1 MGKAK
6 EYVLERVRIIETLND
21 SNLRLKNK
29 NSYYLDC
36 YDKWR
41 KHAEKLEKKVKAQQ
55 EEIKNLLPSKA
66 KTNAFTELCKNYE
79 IQKKS
84 HLPRNTNSRN
94 EAGAKQRK
102 CKYPQCQYCTY
113 LNIFVFLKLFF
124 LI

>member
-55 EEIKNLLPSKA
+55 EEIKNLMPNEA
-66 KTNAFTELCKNYE
+66 KTREFTKLCKNYHYAKTM
-79 IQKKS
+79 QFKKS
-84 HLPRNTNSRN
+84 CICRETQTYECRLDQYNKENTNTYNRNTTQTS
-94 EAGAKQRK
+94 
-102 CKYPQCQYCTY
+102 
-113 LNIFVFLKLFF
+113 I
-124 LI
+124 